1 MRQRDPTEID
11 MRLRKLGGLRHDD
24 VGVNV
29 DRSGRRAPGKAVCVV
44 DTGGGAAIAVLA
56 IDH

>member
-1 MRQRDPTEID
+1 